1 MSLMSPPIT
10 LVIPDSGQTSLII
23 TDTPSDLIA
32 VGGGNLS
39 EAASAIGIRDKIGSL
54 QGEQRLSALVLKD
67 VPPGFPGPP
76 GPPLLIRGNLN
87 SVGDLPTNP
96 TIGHGYLIQGILYT
110 WSGIEWVNGGQLQG
124 PLGLSAYQV
133 ALDNGFTGTEQ
144 EWLDSLKQ
152 QWIITDW

>member
-1 MSLMSPPIT
+1 MSPPIT

-67 VPPGFPGPP
+67 VPPGFP

-152 QWIITDW
+152 QWIVTDW